1 MFLTIPII
9 ERNRQI
15 RLILKFPSGGFV
27 GKTCWIEVID
37 EEGAAFKKHQD
48 IYPEDSNKL
57 QCFDLNSVKC
67 TSIKIV
73 FQDSTDFYG
82 RITIYQLNIK

>member
-1 MFLTIPII
+1 MT
-9 ERNRQI
+9 
-15 RLILKFPSGGFV
+15 GGFA
-27 GKTCWIEVID
+27 GKTCWIEVSND
-37 EEGAAFKKHQD
+37 KGASFTKHQD

-57 QCFDLNSVKC
+57 QMFDLNPVKC
-67 TSIKIV
+67 FAIKIV